1 MPRGR
6 PRRMPTRTFHR
17 FNGVEFM
24 PVNSCTYCKG
34 RKCGFKEMVDCKIKM
49 ALDEN
54 KNLEA
59 KLKEYIKADLEHDA
73 QNSNWE
79 RVFKPIREIDTTKDA
94 GSLPMDCLIA
104 IQESQELYKEL
115 FEQ

>member
-1 MPRGR
+1 
-6 PRRMPTRTFHR
+6 
-17 FNGVEFM
+17 M

-49 ALDEN
+49 TLDEN
-54 KNLEA
+54 KNLES

-73 QNSNWE
+73 QNRNGE
-79 RVFKPIREIDTTKDA
+79 KVFKPIREIDTTKDA

-104 IQESQELYKEL
+104 IQESQRLYKEL
-115 FEQ
+115 FAI

>member
-1 MPRGR
+1 MSI
-6 PRRMPTRTFHR
+6 
-17 FNGVEFM
+17 
-24 PVNSCTYCKG
+24 NSCTYCKG
-34 RKCGFKEMVDCKIKM
+34 RKCGFKEMVDCKVKM

-73 QNSNWE
+73 QNRNWE
-79 RVFKPIREIDTTKDA
+79 KVFEPIRKIDTTKDA

-104 IQESQELYKEL
+104 IQESQKLYREL

>member
-1 MPRGR
+1 MS
-6 PRRMPTRTFHR
+6 
-17 FNGVEFM
+17 
-24 PVNSCTYCKG
+24 VNSCTYCKG

-54 KNLEA
+54 KNLES

-73 QNSNWE
+73 QNRNWE
-79 RVFKPIREIDTTKDA
+79 KVFEPIRGIDTTKDA

-104 IQESQELYKEL
+104 IQESQKLYKEL

>member
-1 MPRGR
+1 
-6 PRRMPTRTFHR
+6 
-17 FNGVEFM
+17 
-24 PVNSCTYCKG
+24 
-34 RKCGFKEMVDCKIKM
+34 M

-79 RVFKPIREIDTTKDA
+79 RVFEPIRGIDTTKDA

-104 IQESQELYKEL
+104 IQESQRLYNEL
-115 FEQ
+115 FDT